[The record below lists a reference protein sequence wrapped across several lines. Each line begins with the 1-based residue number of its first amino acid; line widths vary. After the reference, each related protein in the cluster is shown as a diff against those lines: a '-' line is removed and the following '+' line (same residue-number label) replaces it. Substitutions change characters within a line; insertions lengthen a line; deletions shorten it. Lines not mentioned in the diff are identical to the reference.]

1 MLFVV
6 PTLCGVCTASWA
18 SLHRLTTSTGVL
30 AAPKPR
36 ATSDEDVD
44 VRGYTAWTV
53 KVLIINESAIVFA
66 GRQWLCNGS
75 LRTQRHVL

>member
-1 MLFVV
+1 
-6 PTLCGVCTASWA
+6 
-18 SLHRLTTSTGVL
+18 LHRQFGKSAPPHDLHTGVL

-44 VRGYTAWTV
+44 VRGYTARTV